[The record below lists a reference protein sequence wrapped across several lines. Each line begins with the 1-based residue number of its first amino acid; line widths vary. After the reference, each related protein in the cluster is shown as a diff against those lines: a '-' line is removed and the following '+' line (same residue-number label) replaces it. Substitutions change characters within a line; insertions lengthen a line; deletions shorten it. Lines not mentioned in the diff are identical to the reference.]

1 MDRIDAMT
9 AFVAALDEGS
19 LAGAARRLGRS
30 PAAITRAVALLEERL
45 GTRLLHRTTRALHLT
60 KAGERY
66 LAACRAILAELA
78 EADQLAAG
86 ERTDPR
92 GLLSLTAPVTFGRLH
107 VAPLVEELLEANPKL
122 EARLLL
128 VDRVVSLIDEGHDAA
143 VRIGHL
149 PDSSLVATRV
159 GEVRRV
165 VCASPA
171 YLAAHGV
178 PRVPAELAGHR
189 IVSFSQVTDNATWS
203 FAPGPGGGSR
213 KQVNVR
219 AHYVVNGAEAAID
232 AAVRGRGVTRVLSY
246 QVEEAVAAGRLVLLL
261 EDYEGPPLPV
271 AIVYPEAR
279 LPAAKLRA
287 FVTFI
292 VPRLRSRL
300 AALPVSSAS
309 RHLSGRE

>member
-143 VRIGHL
+143 VRIGQL

-165 VCASPA
+165 VCASPD
-171 YLAAHGV
+171 YLAAHGA
-178 PRVPAELAGHR
+178 PLLPADLAGHR
-189 IVSFSQVTDNATWS
+189 IVSFSQITDNAIWS

-213 KQVNVR
+213 KQVTVR
-219 AHYVVNGAEAAID
+219 PHYVVNGAEAAID
-232 AAVRGRGVTRVLSY
+232 AAVRGRGITRVLSY
-246 QVEEAVAAGRLVLLL
+246 QVEEAVAAGRLMLLL

-287 FVTFI
+287 FVAFA

-300 AALPVSSAS
+300 AALPVSSAAKN
-309 RHLSGRE
+309 LSGRE